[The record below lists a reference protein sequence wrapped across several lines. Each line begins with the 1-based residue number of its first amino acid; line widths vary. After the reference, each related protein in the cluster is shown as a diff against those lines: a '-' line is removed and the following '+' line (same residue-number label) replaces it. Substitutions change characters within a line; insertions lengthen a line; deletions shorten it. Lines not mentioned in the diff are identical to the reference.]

1 MLIDT
6 NVWLALLLAHHPYHH
21 QSHQQVAQ
29 NGAPLRLC
37 TSVQISLMRLLTT
50 TAIHTTYGIS
60 QLSNH
65 DASMYLAQ
73 IRANPLVEVVAEPV
87 EIYPLW
93 MQLASLPSA
102 APKRWMDAHLAA
114 LALYHDWPL
123 MTLDRGFEVY
133 QSFGVRVMIVA

>member
-6 NVWLALLLAHHPYHH
+6 NVWLAFLLAHHPYHH
-21 QSHQQVAQ
+21 QSHQHVAQ
-29 NGAPLRLC
+29 IGAPLRLC

-50 TAIHTTYGIS
+50 TAIHTTYGIP

-114 LALYHDWPL
+114 LALHHDWPL

-133 QSFGVRVMIVA
+133 QPFGVRVMIVA